1 MPANPDFRDLFAAFN
16 AGQVKYL
23 LVRGYALAF
32 YGRPRFTKDLD
43 LWLDGETGNA
53 ARAHAALRVFG
64 APLDNLSPDDLAH
77 PELVFQIGVAPNRI
91 DILTSI
97 DGVAFVDAWSDRRE
111 TRYADQ
117 TVPVISRKHLI
128 MNKRAT
134 GRPQDSLDAD
144 ELAKVDPYRAQLRGA
159 LAADFGSCKLAR
171 LTPE

>member
-1 MPANPDFRDLFAAFN
+1 M
-16 AGQVKYL
+16 
-23 LVRGYALAF
+23 
-32 YGRPRFTKDLD
+32 
-43 LWLDGETGNA
+43 
-53 ARAHAALRVFG
+53 
-64 APLDNLSPDDLAH
+64 
-77 PELVFQIGVAPNRI
+77 FQIGVAPNRI

-144 ELAKVDPYRAQLRGA
+144 ELEKVDL
-159 LAADFGSCKLAR
+159 
-171 LTPE
+171 